1 MNDYKGNYKNFS
13 YYFLYRYKEKQK
25 RTIVGLVS
33 YSVIKNI
40 LKVDDE
46 NEAFKLLEETLGF
59 DKYFV
64 SKKDYYE
71 DIVNKVLR
79 SGKNECI

>member
-1 MNDYKGNYKNFS
+1 MNDYKGSYKNFS

-25 RTIVGLVS
+25 KQIVSLVT
-33 YSVIKNI
+33 YGVVKDI
-40 LKVDDE
+40 LKVDDD
-46 NEAFKLLEETLGF
+46 NEAFKLLENTLGF

-64 SKKDYYE
+64 SKKDYYD

-79 SGKNECI
+79 SGKK